1 MNRVVIIVIVLL
13 VSGSAF
19 LLLPTGGV
27 EVMSGQ
33 KVFRFPLEA
42 NPPNL
47 DPVKVQDVTSDSIAR
62 KIFNGL
68 IRYDK
73 DMRPAPDLAEA
84 IPEWNAATNSY
95 TFKLRKGVK
104 FHNGREVKAAD
115 VKYSWE
121 RLLDPEISERLQIL
135 EPVVGAR
142 DKIERQAAEARG
154 IEVLDDYTVRVTLTG
169 PSPTFLCEIGMVNA
183 AIVPREA
190 VEAAAKAGV
199 SFGRRPVGTGPFK
212 LVKWRENCWLELAR
226 HDDYFKGRPK
236 LDRIVFE
243 VIPDP
248 QARLDHFTHGGFEV
262 CDIPFGRLKNL
273 REEHPEWIAQNPTFR
288 TNYLGIAIQ
297 RPLTPPSPPG
307 GRGQGEGSQNAP
319 TKPLGVNLKL
329 RQAIN
334 HAINRQYI
342 TDVILEGR
350 GQPAY
355 SILPPGMM
363 AHDPGLKG
371 WSYDPAKAKALLAE
385 ASYPEGAGLPVFA
398 LLYRNDPDIKKIVLA
413 IHSDL
418 EAVGIHAEMQA
429 LDWGAFLDKV
439 GKDPPDLF
447 YLGWI
452 ADYNDPDN
460 FLYYLFDTRQF
471 GSAGNE
477 TRYANVEVDRLLEL
491 ARATMDQAA
500 RVRLYQQAE
509 RIIVG
514 DCPWVIIEN
523 RVNYILLQPNVR
535 GVKEQLTALDV
546 GTGLSQVDFGFV
558 DILK

>member
-1 MNRVVIIVIVLL
+1 
-13 VSGSAF
+13 
-19 LLLPTGGV
+19 
-27 EVMSGQ
+27 
-33 KVFRFPLEA
+33 
-42 NPPNL
+42 
-47 DPVKVQDVTSDSIAR
+47 
-62 KIFNGL
+62 
-68 IRYDK
+68 
-73 DMRPAPDLAEA
+73 
-84 IPEWNAATNSY
+84 
-95 TFKLRKGVK
+95 
-104 FHNGREVKAAD
+104 
-115 VKYSWE
+115 
-121 RLLDPEISERLQIL
+121 
-135 EPVVGAR
+135 
-142 DKIERQAAEARG
+142 
-154 IEVLDDYTVRVTLTG
+154 
-169 PSPTFLCEIGMVNA
+169 
-183 AIVPREA
+183 
-190 VEAAAKAGV
+190 
-199 SFGRRPVGTGPFK
+199 
-212 LVKWRENCWLELAR
+212 
-226 HDDYFKGRPK
+226 
-236 LDRIVFE
+236 
-243 VIPDP
+243 
-248 QARLDHFTHGGFEV
+248 
-262 CDIPFGRLKNL
+262 
-273 REEHPEWIAQNPTFR
+273 
-288 TNYLGIAIQ
+288 
-297 RPLTPPSPPG
+297 
-307 GRGQGEGSQNAP
+307 
-319 TKPLGVNLKL
+319 
-329 RQAIN
+329 
-334 HAINRQYI
+334 
-342 TDVILEGR
+342 
-350 GQPAY
+350 
-355 SILPPGMM
+355 MM

-558 DILK
+558 DLVR